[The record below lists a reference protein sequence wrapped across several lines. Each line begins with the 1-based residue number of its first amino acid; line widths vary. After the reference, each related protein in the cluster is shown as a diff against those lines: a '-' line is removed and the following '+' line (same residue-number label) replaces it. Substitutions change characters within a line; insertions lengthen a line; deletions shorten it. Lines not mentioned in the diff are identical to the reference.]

1 MNENTEPTQEV
12 VELDTDI
19 VKKTIVDLENGN
31 CDLDI
36 RTPYIVRTVNVP
48 TQMRI
53 PLYVAGVLKSEEEL
67 AELGLTIREYTRLEV
82 ETAYYADLYARDAAG
97 DGALQLR
104 VRQYKA
110 QLDQL
115 GLPYD
120 AEQDTV
126 MAAIQSAPLSDAEKA
141 ALALTMKT
149 VYDAITTNLEFYGSD
164 TPHMDTYKQLAK
176 LIRFLP
182 TDTDA
187 ENAETEPGTD
197 VPASSEEDAPADSSE
212 TTAQSPVDE
221 TEEGE

>member
-1 MNENTEPTQEV
+1 MSEETTVQEG

-19 VKKTIVDLENGN
+19 VKKTLVDSTADGVEL
-31 CDLDI
+31 DLKTPFVI
-36 RTPYIVRTVNVP
+36 REVQVP

-182 TDTDA
+182 TDA
-187 ENAETEPGTD
+187 EDAETEPGTD
-197 VPASSEEDAPADSSE
+197 VPASSEEDAPADSGE
-212 TTAQSPVDE
+212 TTDQSPVDE
-221 TEEGE
+221 NEEGE

>member
-1 MNENTEPTQEV
+1 MSEETTVQEV

-19 VKKTIVDLENGN
+19 VKKTLVDSTADGVE
-31 CDLDI
+31 LDI
-36 RTPYIVRTVNVP
+36 KTPFVIREVQVP

-126 MAAIQSAPLSDAEKA
+126 S
-141 ALALTMKT
+141 
-149 VYDAITTNLEFYGSD
+149 
-164 TPHMDTYKQLAK
+164 
-176 LIRFLP
+176 
-182 TDTDA
+182 
-187 ENAETEPGTD
+187 
-197 VPASSEEDAPADSSE
+197 
-212 TTAQSPVDE
+212 
-221 TEEGE
+221 

>member
-31 CDLDI
+31 CELDI

-149 VYDAITTNLEFYGSD
+149 IYDAITTNLEFYGSD

-182 TDTDA
+182 
-187 ENAETEPGTD
+187 PGTD
-197 VPASSEEDAPADSSE
+197 VPASSEEEAPADSGE
-212 TTAQSPVDE
+212 TTDQSPVDE
-221 TEEGE
+221 NEEGE

>member
-1 MNENTEPTQEV
+1 MSEETTVQEV

-19 VKKTIVDLENGN
+19 VKKTLVDSTADGVE
-31 CDLDI
+31 LDI
-36 RTPYIVRTVNVP
+36 KTPFVIREVQVP

-182 TDTDA
+182 TDA
-187 ENAETEPGTD
+187 EDAETEPGTD
-197 VPASSEEDAPADSSE
+197 VPASSEEDAPADSGE
-212 TTAQSPVDE
+212 TTDQSPVDE

>member
-1 MNENTEPTQEV
+1 MSEETTVQEV

-19 VKKTIVDLENGN
+19 VKKTLVDSTADGVE
-31 CDLDI
+31 LDI
-36 RTPYIVRTVNVP
+36 KTPFVIREVQVP

-182 TDTDA
+182 TDA
-187 ENAETEPGTD
+187 EDAETEPGTD
-197 VPASSEEDAPADSSE
+197 VPASSEEDAPADSGE
-212 TTAQSPVDE
+212 TTDQSPVDE
-221 TEEGE
+221 NEEGE

>member
-1 MNENTEPTQEV
+1 MSEETTVQEV

-19 VKKTIVDLENGN
+19 VKKTLVDSTAAGVE
-31 CDLDI
+31 LDI
-36 RTPYIVRTVNVP
+36 KTPFVIREVQVP

-182 TDTDA
+182 TDTED
-187 ENAETEPGTD
+187 AETEPGTD
-197 VPASSEEDAPADSSE
+197 VPASSEEDAPADSGE
-212 TTAQSPVDE
+212 TTDQSPVDE
-221 TEEGE
+221 NEEGE

>member
-1 MNENTEPTQEV
+1 MSEETTVQEV

-19 VKKTIVDLENGN
+19 VKKTLVDSTADGVE
-31 CDLDI
+31 LDI
-36 RTPYIVRTVNVP
+36 KTPFVIREVQVP

-182 TDTDA
+182 TDA
-187 ENAETEPGTD
+187 EDAETEPGTD
-197 VPASSEEDAPADSSE
+197 VPASSEEDAPADSGE
-212 TTAQSPVDE
+212 TTDQSPVDE
-221 TEEGE
+221 SKEGE